1 MSSFKASALSPRL
14 ANAIKRSACAAGLSL
29 VASAF
34 SMQAFA
40 GCQYIV
46 DNQWNNGFTAKIRIT
61 NDGTSPINGWTV
73 SWQYTGDNRMTSNYN
88 ANFSGSNPH
97 TASNLSWNAN
107 IQPNQSVEFGIQ
119 GTKGAGAAE
128 VPVVT
133 GSVCGGSTTPPPASS
148 SVRSSSSVPASS
160 SSAPV
165 VVPPSSSSIAA
176 SSSSA
181 PTNTALPTSWSLNT
195 DSSYLNFATTKNVH
209 NLEVHGFTTLSGEMT
224 QTSAHVIIDLA
235 SVVTGVDI
243 RDQRMRDLLFKTS
256 VNPTAVATVN
266 ITPSLI
272 QNATGAGTDT
282 QISATLAL
290 NGVSR
295 TVSANVSVLRT
306 ANNRV
311 VVRSLAP
318 ILIKADDYYLH
329 TGVEALRDAASLNSI
344 NHSVPVDFVLVFDAQ

>member
-14 ANAIKRSACAAGLSL
+14 ASAIKRSACAAGLSL

-40 GCQYIV
+40 GCQYII

-61 NDGTSPINGWTV
+61 NDGTTPINGWSV

-97 TASNLSWNAN
+97 TASNLSWNST
-107 IQPNQSVEFGIQ
+107 IQPRQSVEFGIQ
-119 GTKGAGAAE
+119 GTKGAGTAE

-133 GSVCGGSTTPPPASS
+133 GSVCGGSTPPPAASSAPASS
-148 SVRSSSSVPASS
+148 SIAPSSSSRAAVVPSSSSVAQSS
-160 SSAPV
+160 SVAPV
-165 VVPPSSSSIAA
+165 G
-176 SSSSA
+176 
-181 PTNTALPTSWSLNT
+181 NLPTSWTLNT
-195 DSSYLNFATTKNVH
+195 DSSFLNFATTKNVH

-224 QTSAHVIIDLA
+224 QTTAHIIIDLN
-235 SVVTGVDI
+235 SVATGVDI
-243 RDQRMRDLLFKTS
+243 RDQRMREVLFKTD

-266 ITPSLI
+266 IPPSLI

-282 QISATLAL
+282 PITATLAL
-290 NGVSR
+290 NGVSK
-295 TVSANVSVLRT
+295 TVSTNVSVSRT

-311 VVRSLAP
+311 IVRSLAP
-318 ILIKADDYYLH
+318 ILIKADEYYLH
-329 TGVEALRDAASLNSI
+329 NGVEALRVAATLNSI